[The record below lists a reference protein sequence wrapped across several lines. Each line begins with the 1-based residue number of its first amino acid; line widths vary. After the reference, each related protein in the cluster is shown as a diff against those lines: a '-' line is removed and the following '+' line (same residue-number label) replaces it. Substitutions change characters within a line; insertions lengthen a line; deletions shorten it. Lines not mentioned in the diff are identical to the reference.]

1 VFTAASITLYGNY
14 TYTSGT
20 VQTGTNTWTFAKGS
34 GTQTINTNGLTH
46 NLNFTKSGAG
56 TAQLAGNLTLGTGK
70 TLTVTEGTFDA
81 NGFNLN
87 LPDFNSSGSTARTLL
102 LGTGTWTIANSWE
115 CTTGTN
121 LAVTPSTSTILMTSA
136 SAKSFNGGGG
146 SYGTVRQ
153 AGTGALTIRQ
163 NNSFGNL
170 TNITTSPVTVTFESG
185 STQTFTTFGLSGV
198 SGNVCTINS
207 TTPGVRFSLAKSSGT
222 VNVSYMSIQDSA
234 ATGGAAWYSL
244 LTDNNTDEGNNAG
257 WYFVEPP
264 LTNPTQF
271 MFMFM

>member
-1 VFTAASITLYGNY
+1 
-14 TYTSGT
+14 
-20 VQTGTNTWTFAKGS
+20 
-34 GTQTINTNGLTH
+34 
-46 NLNFTKSGAG
+46 
-56 TAQLAGNLTLGTGK
+56 
-70 TLTVTEGTFDA
+70 
-81 NGFNLN
+81 
-87 LPDFNSSGSTARTLL
+87 
-102 LGTGTWTIANSWE
+102 
-115 CTTGTN
+115 
-121 LAVTPSTSTILMTSA
+121 MTSA